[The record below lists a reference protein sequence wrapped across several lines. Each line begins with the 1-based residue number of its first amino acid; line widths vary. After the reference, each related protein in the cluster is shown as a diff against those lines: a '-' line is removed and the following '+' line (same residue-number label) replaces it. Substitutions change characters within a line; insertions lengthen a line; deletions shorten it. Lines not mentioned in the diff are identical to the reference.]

1 MGLWVE
7 QTVNTARK
15 ERLTKLGPIRD
26 AAPEIARIKAEA
38 RAEHPGNEDAASRAF
53 DAKAM
58 DMMQGWGPNDQT
70 YNMTRDA
77 ALVWA
82 KEHIAHVRVC
92 ASEFRWKLACYSDE
106 DFVSEAVVSALE
118 AADISNRKGE
128 PFEAIFWFFYQY
140 RLEHLCNNSQ
150 IAEQFFEDADGN
162 REDNRLGSMDT
173 APDIQL
179 EKAGREMFHSGPQCK
194 LFINQATCT
203 MKAEEADAWILCM
216 SDSRPSTREIGDRLK
231 LSRQGAEYRIKQ
243 GWRRVQ
249 QFYRDIGITG
259 DADTGDITS
268 GHKLLIG
275 VEIEE
280 VEVGDTAEKPPAC
293 M

>member
-1 MGLWVE
+1 MDLWVE
-7 QTVNTARK
+7 QTVSTARK

-26 AAPEIARIKAEA
+26 AAPEIARIMAEA
-38 RAEHPGNEDAASRAF
+38 RAEHPGNADAASRVF
-53 DAKAM
+53 EAKAM

-70 YNMTRDA
+70 YHMTRDA

-106 DFVSEAVVSALE
+106 DFASEAVVSALE

-128 PFEAIFWFFYQY
+128 PFEAIFWLCYQY
-140 RLEHLCNNSQ
+140 RLEHLCNNSR
-150 IAEQFFEDADGN
+150 IAERFFEDADGN
-162 REDNRLGSMDT
+162 REDNHLGSMDT
-173 APDIQL
+173 APDSQIEKAQL
-179 EKAGREMFHSGPQCK
+179 ELFHLGPQCK
-194 LFINQATCT
+194 SFINQATFI
-203 MKAEEADAWILCM
+203 MKAEEAEAWILCM
-216 SDSRPSTREIGDRLK
+216 SDSRPTTREVGNKLK
-231 LSRQGAEYRIKQ
+231 LTRQGAEYRIKQ

-268 GHKLLIG
+268 VHKLLIG
-275 VEIEE
+275 VDIEE
-280 VEVGDTAEKPPAC
+280 VEIG
-293 M
+293 